1 QAKMKNHWK
10 SRILVALLHL
20 PFLSATI
27 ASPSLDVL
35 ASVALNSD
43 EESKGTIVNH
53 SIDRTVQERS
63 SLPSESLIGNRPTD
77 LKEQSD
83 PGSSSIEIRP
93 LGQEKRGRDPVLDR
107 GKVRRRRFRRLSS
120 LYLKKQD
127 DHGTSSIEIRPLGQE
142 ERGRHPLLDGG
153 KAPQGKYMRLSTL
166 TKHKVVTKGNDKGR
180 KRESFPGQ
188 LAPMAVL
195 ALEVPSRQPSRI
207 INEPISSSSVPLV
220 HDIEKDIATQHLS
233 KKQKTCD
240 LHVPPPA
247 YNQVEVPE
255 LPTGSSGSLSGDR
268 HPSDGSVR
276 AVRDLEHDGTNQPA
290 ARRIQFDLNLP
301 CDEANEHED
310 LPKPGSPGGWL
321 PTGESVRP
329 ARDIKREDPRGPDW
343 KRNRFDLN
351 EAWDEAP
358 REQAAALQVTSNSSG
373 HQSGGPGGELARTS
387 EASWKRFFASL
398 SGHQSPRSSDESMR
412 SSGVISGQDMAT
424 LSAPQSG
431 SSGEE
436 LRRPSG
442 ATWEQ
447 VAAPNLVS

>member
-1 QAKMKNHWK
+1 MKNHWK

-83 PGSSSIEIRP
+83 PGS
-93 LGQEKRGRDPVLDR
+93 
-107 GKVRRRRFRRLSS
+107 
-120 LYLKKQD
+120 
-127 DHGTSSIEIRPLGQE
+127 SSIEIRPLGQE

-220 HDIEKDIATQHLS
+220 HDIEKDTATQHLS

-290 ARRIQFDLNLP
+290 ARSIIFDLNLP

-310 LPKPGSPGGWL
+310 LPKPGSAGGWL

-387 EASWKRFFASL
+387 VASWKRFFASL

-447 VAAPNLVS
+447 VAVPNLVS

>member
-1 QAKMKNHWK
+1 MY
-10 SRILVALLHL
+10 S
-20 PFLSATI
+20 S
-27 ASPSLDVL
+27 
-35 ASVALNSD
+35 
-43 EESKGTIVNH
+43 
-53 SIDRTVQERS
+53 QEA
-63 SLPSESLIGNRPTD
+63 
-77 LKEQSD
+77 
-83 PGSSSIEIRP
+83 
-93 LGQEKRGRDPVLDR
+93 
-107 GKVRRRRFRRLSS
+107 
-120 LYLKKQD
+120 D

-207 INEPISSSSVPLV
+207 INEPIPTSSVQLV
-220 HDIEKDIATQHLS
+220 HDIEKDTATQHLS

-276 AVRDLEHDGTNQPA
+276 AVRDLEHDGTNQPLRGA
-290 ARRIQFDLNLP
+290 LYLISTYPAM
-301 CDEANEHED
+301 
-310 LPKPGSPGGWL
+310 KPMSMK
-321 PTGESVRP
+321 
-329 ARDIKREDPRGPDW
+329 IC
-343 KRNRFDLN
+343 RNRDQQ
-351 EAWDEAP
+351 EAGFPPVTWDEAP

-373 HQSGGPGGELARTS
+373 HQS
-387 EASWKRFFASL
+387 
-398 SGHQSPRSSDESMR
+398 PRSSDGSMR

-424 LSAPQSG
+424 LLQCQTSCLDEVLNHPYDIPRGPTQPVEAYRF
-431 SSGEE
+431 EE
-436 LRRPSG
+436 YPAYG
-442 ATWEQ
+442 FF
-447 VAAPNLVS
+447 